1 MSIKSLLQL
10 ILLSLI
16 FIIIGGI
23 YYLYFYSG
31 PTKKFTIG
39 HNNLNDTV
47 KSFSTDQEILEENN
61 NLENQN
67 LVNKSQDTERIKSSE
82 NTNNLKSKINSIE
95 QTNNFKDEE
104 NSSKLK
110 NLTKEIE
117 YVATNKNGDIYK
129 ILAKYGKT
137 NVDNYN
143 ILKLEDVKG
152 TITSKER
159 SRIYI
164 SSDFANYNYANQ
176 DSEFYSNVVIK
187 YDNKEIKCDNLDLII
202 DDDIAI
208 AYNNVLIKSEDKYMK
223 AEMISF
229 NIVSK
234 EININSDNKV
244 IVETN

>member
-31 PTKKFTIG
+31 PIKKGNTG
-39 HNNLNDTV
+39 YNNLNDTV
-47 KSFSTDQEILEENN
+47 KSFSADQEFLEENN
-61 NLENQN
+61 NLENKN
-67 LVNKSQDTERIKSSE
+67 LVKKNQDVEGIKSTE
-82 NTNNLKSKINSIE
+82 NTNDSKSKINSIE
-95 QTNNFKDEE
+95 KINNYKDKE

-176 DSEFYSNVVIK
+176 DLNF
-187 YDNKEIKCDNLDLII
+187 
-202 DDDIAI
+202 IAM
-208 AYNNVLIKSEDKYMK
+208 L
-223 AEMISF
+223 
-229 NIVSK
+229 
-234 EININSDNKV
+234 
-244 IVETN
+244 

>member
-1 MSIKSLLQL
+1 M
-10 ILLSLI
+10 
-16 FIIIGGI
+16 
-23 YYLYFYSG
+23 
-31 PTKKFTIG
+31 
-39 HNNLNDTV
+39 
-47 KSFSTDQEILEENN
+47 
-61 NLENQN
+61 
-67 LVNKSQDTERIKSSE
+67 
-82 NTNNLKSKINSIE
+82 
-95 QTNNFKDEE
+95 
-104 NSSKLK
+104 
-110 NLTKEIE
+110 
-117 YVATNKNGDIYK
+117 
-129 ILAKYGKT
+129 
-137 NVDNYN
+137 
-143 ILKLEDVKG
+143 KG

-208 AYNNVLIKSEDKYMK
+208 AYNNVLIKSEDRYMK

-244 IVETN
+244 TIETN

>member
-129 ILAKYGKT
+129 VLAKYGKT

-208 AYNNVLIKSEDKYMK
+208 AYNNVLIKSEDRYMK

-244 IVETN
+244 TIETN

>member
-31 PTKKFTIG
+31 PIKKGNTG
-39 HNNLNDTV
+39 YNNLNDTV
-47 KSFSTDQEILEENN
+47 KSFSADQEFLEENN
-61 NLENQN
+61 NLENKN
-67 LVNKSQDTERIKSSE
+67 LVNKNQDAERIKSTE
-82 NTNNLKSKINSIE
+82 NTNNSKSKINSIE
-95 QTNNFKDEE
+95 KINNYKDKE

-129 ILAKYGKT
+129 VLAKYGKT
-137 NVDNYN
+137 HVDNYN

-159 SRIYI
+159 SKIYI

-208 AYNNVLIKSEDKYMK
+208 AYNNVLIKSEDRYMK

-244 IVETN
+244 TIETN

>member
-208 AYNNVLIKSEDKYMK
+208 AYNNVLIKSEDRYMK

-244 IVETN
+244 TIETN

>member
-31 PTKKFTIG
+31 PTKKFTMG
-39 HNNLNDTV
+39 YNNLNDTV

-95 QTNNFKDEE
+95 QINNFKDEE
-104 NSSKLK
+104 NSNKLK

-129 ILAKYGKT
+129 VLAKYGKT
-137 NVDNYN
+137 NVDNHN

-159 SRIYI
+159 SKIYI

-208 AYNNVLIKSEDKYMK
+208 AYNNVLIKSEDRYMK

>member
-129 ILAKYGKT
+129 VLAKYGKT
-137 NVDNYN
+137 HVDNYN

-159 SRIYI
+159 SKIYI

-176 DSEFYSNVVIK
+176 DSKFYSNVVIK

>member
-1 MSIKSLLQL
+1 MNS
-10 ILLSLI
+10 
-16 FIIIGGI
+16 
-23 YYLYFYSG
+23 
-31 PTKKFTIG
+31 
-39 HNNLNDTV
+39 
-47 KSFSTDQEILEENN
+47 
-61 NLENQN
+61 
-67 LVNKSQDTERIKSSE
+67 
-82 NTNNLKSKINSIE
+82 KSKINSIE
-95 QTNNFKDEE
+95 KINNYKDKE

-208 AYNNVLIKSEDKYMK
+208 AYNNVLIKSEDRYMK

-244 IVETN
+244 TIETN